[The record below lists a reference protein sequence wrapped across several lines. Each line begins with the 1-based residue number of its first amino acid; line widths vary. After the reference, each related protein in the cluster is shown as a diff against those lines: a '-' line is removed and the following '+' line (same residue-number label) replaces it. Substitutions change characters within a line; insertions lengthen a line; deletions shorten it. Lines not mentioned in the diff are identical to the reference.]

1 MPFMIRKMMVQY
13 SDMDMTFIYLIVVTK
28 TLRVMLKFQLHTAT
42 VINLKKLIKKVGL
55 LSVGLRMVITLK

>member
-28 TLRVMLKFQLHTAT
+28 TLRVMLKFQLLTDT
-42 VINLKKLIKKVGL
+42 VINWKKLIKKVGL